1 MAKLSLNIDTRCE
14 QNGMVPV
21 RLRINHK
28 STSAFVPTGVKVEPQ
43 YFISGSLYDPIHRKA
58 YMASEKREQIT
69 RLVKRFEDYLLDVD
83 RAELALLT
91 ASDIRERVCGSNYAG
106 GFADAAAVS
115 MRSTNYAGGA
125 ADSAVG
131 GNYASRMSGAG
142 GTGRMSG
149 GRQSAGSALHTVYT
163 GDMSAFGSA
172 GGQLVGWSN
181 RNAQNGDFVAFFAE
195 YGASRRTAKTQESYA
210 YCAKTLRDYCNA
222 RGLLTL
228 TFWDVNYGRL
238 TDFARWLAANGKGDA
253 TRHMMES
260 YVRAAYKDAQKRH
273 IISRENDPYFD
284 YSIAPVPQKDIDCLT
299 AEQMAA
305 LMRLELSQPSM
316 QMARDIALASFYLCG
331 ANPLDLYDM
340 SEPKDGDAVF
350 VRHKIDRHL
359 KREIHIRIEPE
370 LAALIDRWQ
379 GSGRMFLF
387 RQTYPNFDG
396 FRHKI
401 AHRLREL
408 KEPLGFA
415 VSMPIIRRTWA
426 TIAGELECPENVI
439 NHSMGHVV
447 GTVNARF
454 YERYDWGLTAK
465 WNRRIIDYI
474 ISQK

>member
-1 MAKLSLNIDTRCE
+1 MAKLSLDIDKRCE
-14 QNGMVPV
+14 QNGMVPI

-28 STSAFVPTGVKVEPQ
+28 ATSAFVQTGVRVEPQ

-58 YMASEKREQIT
+58 FMASEKREQIT
-69 RLVKRFEDYLLDVD
+69 RLVKRFEDYLLDMD

-91 ASDIRERVCGSNYAG
+91 ASDIRERVCGANFGAHRSVSQRIG
-106 GFADAAAVS
+106 VQSSEWIHAD
-115 MRSTNYAGGA
+115 
-125 ADSAVG
+125 
-131 GNYASRMSGAG
+131 
-142 GTGRMSG
+142 GTSFM
-149 GRQSAGSALHTVYT
+149 H
-163 GDMSAFGSA
+163 A
-172 GGQLVGWSN
+172 GGQSVG
-181 RNAQNGDFVAFFAE
+181 RGVRIAQSGDFVAFFAE
-195 YGASRRTAKTQESYA
+195 YGGSRRTAKTQESYA
-210 YCAKTLRDYCNA
+210 YCAKTLRDYCKA
-222 RGLLTL
+222 LGLVTL
-228 TFWDVNYGRL
+228 TFLDINYGRL

-273 IISRENDPYFD
+273 IISRDNDPYFD

-299 AEQMAA
+299 AAQMAA
-305 LMRLELSQPSM
+305 LMRLELPQPSM
-316 QMARDIALASFYLCG
+316 QMGRDIALASFYLCG
-331 ANPLDLYDM
+331 ANPMDLYDM
-340 SEPKDGDAVF
+340 VEPKDGEALF
-350 VRHKIDRHL
+350 VRHKIERHL

-370 LAALIDRWQ
+370 LAALIERWR
-379 GSGRMFLF
+379 GNGRMFLF

-401 AHRLREL
+401 AHRLRAL

-474 ISQK
+474 LSQK